1 MRTKRTALHKLNP
14 TPNPNPKPKPNLR
27 DRSLTQAR
35 EWRTKRTAL
44 PMLGY
49 LVEGAFSSNPCGS
62 DSYLNPL
69 YDFLPR
75 GNWVVEAG
83 VCQRPSDFI
92 LDPTSNT
99 LCCPSPDYCCPHA
112 AANCSAGRAAGV
124 VLFDLSTANGGQP
137 VLDRHLVGGWR
148 RHFWAIPK
156 AQGVASLCSAERG
169 EWNGGSRQPPCF
181 WAMNDASVA
190 RLREVWSAAPPL
202 ARRIYDDDDTHNWR
216 GFH

>member
-1 MRTKRTALHKLNP
+1 VTSGDLG
-14 TPNPNPKPKPNLR
+14 
-27 DRSLTQAR
+27 
-35 EWRTKRTAL
+35 L
-44 PMLGY
+44 PPI
-49 LVEGAFSSNPCGS
+49 A
-62 DSYLNPL
+62 
-69 YDFLPR
+69 
-75 GNWVVEAG
+75 
-83 VCQRPSDFI
+83 Q
-92 LDPTSNT
+92 
-99 LCCPSPDYCCPHA
+99 
-112 AANCSAGRAAGV
+112 
-124 VLFDLSTANGGQP
+124 

>member
-14 TPNPNPKPKPNLR
+14 TPNPNPTPKPNLR

-137 VLDRHLVGGWR
+137 VLERHLG
-148 RHFWAIPK
+148 
-156 AQGVASLCSAERG
+156 
-169 EWNGGSRQPPCF
+169 
-181 WAMNDASVA
+181 
-190 RLREVWSAAPPL
+190 
-202 ARRIYDDDDTHNWR
+202 
-216 GFH
+216 